1 MKIVF
6 SKAISE
12 TKRNLHR
19 KGWEGFRKDVKAE
32 NSGRHT
38 LCRLTKPLATYVFFF
53 LRKVK
58 KNKFDFWGVLIDR
71 VNKTLDF

>member
-32 NSGRHT
+32 NSGR
-38 LCRLTKPLATYVFFF
+38 LTKPLATYVFFF

-58 KNKFDFWGVLIDR
+58 KNKFNFLGY
-71 VNKTLDF
+71 